1 MSNPHKI
8 VLIGFSSFERA
19 TFESFFRL
27 AARRPPGYT
36 LVTDAAQANLAVVN
50 ADDPATLRAA
60 VANKPCQHIM
70 LIGSSDAGTGWAIQK
85 RPLNLMK
92 VLTTVE
98 QLLNSPGQASGFA
111 PTQSPEPSVLA
122 APTALTTSTTP
133 VAPTTPAAPLMSMRP
148 PSAAFAA
155 PRAVTPPVLT
165 QPIQAQPLP
174 AQSQPVPAF
183 APRAAGPVFLAPV
196 SPTLPAAAAPRST
209 AHAQSAGVRA
219 SLPPP
224 SQPAPLTPHAPH
236 APHART
242 SDVRLGAGDY
252 AHSRAETP
260 VFGAPTQPVPT
271 EDDANVD
278 YILVV
283 DDSDIALKFMRN
295 RLTRFGFR
303 TDLAN
308 SGEEALGRMNVRP
321 YKFVFLDVMMEG
333 LDGYQTC
340 RAIKQRK
347 YAEGKP
353 PVVVMLTSRGG
364 TIDKIRGTLAGCDAY
379 LTKPLNERDL
389 IAILAKHDR
398 TVARGFQ
405 QTNFGASAKSG
416 FGGLSR

>member
-8 VLIGFSSFERA
+8 ALIGFSSFERA

-27 AARRPPGYT
+27 AARRPPGYV
-36 LVTDAAQANLAVVN
+36 LVAEASQANLAVVN
-50 ADDPATLRAA
+50 ADDAPTLRAA
-60 VANKPCQHIM
+60 VASKPCQHVM
-70 LIGSSDAGTGWAIQK
+70 LIGSTDGGTGWATQK

-98 QLLNSPGQASGFA
+98 ELLNGVPAPAVAPRASASA
-111 PTQSPEPSVLA
+111 PVSAHAVAATVTPAPATAA
-122 APTALTTSTTP
+122 APAMPQAAPATP
-133 VAPTTPAAPLMSMRP
+133 RAAIVPARATPAAFTVRP
-148 PSAAFAA
+148 TPTAVSASAQAAPAKPGDAAF
-155 PRAVTPPVLT
+155 T
-165 QPIQAQPLP
+165 
-174 AQSQPVPAF
+174 
-183 APRAAGPVFLAPV
+183 
-196 SPTLPAAAAPRST
+196 RS
-209 AHAQSAGVRA
+209 RMN
-219 SLPPP
+219 
-224 SQPAPLTPHAPH
+224 
-236 APHART
+236 
-242 SDVRLGAGDY
+242 DVRLGAGDF
-252 AHSRAETP
+252 AHSRADAP
-260 VFGAPTQPVPT
+260 VLGAATRPASI
-271 EDDANVD
+271 EEDANVD
-278 YILVV
+278 HILVV

-389 IAILAKHDR
+389 IAVLAKHDR

-405 QTNFGASAKSG
+405 ETNFGASARSG
-416 FGGLSR
+416 FNGA

>member
-8 VLIGFSSFERA
+8 ALIGFSSFERA

-27 AARRPPGYT
+27 AARRPPGYA
-36 LVTDAAQANLAVVN
+36 LVAESALANLAVVN
-50 ADDPATLRAA
+50 ADDAATMRAA
-60 VANKPCQHIM
+60 IASKPCKHVM
-70 LIGSSDAGTGWAIQK
+70 LIGNSDGGTGWATQR

-98 QLLNSPGQASGFA
+98 QLLNGTSPSAVPQASA
-111 PTQSPEPSVLA
+111 A
-122 APTALTTSTTP
+122 APARVVP
-133 VAPTTPAAPLMSMRP
+133 AYPPAPAPAVRSVPAPAA
-148 PSAAFAA
+148 
-155 PRAVTPPVLT
+155 TW
-165 QPIQAQPLP
+165 
-174 AQSQPVPAF
+174 
-183 APRAAGPVFLAPV
+183 G
-196 SPTLPAAAAPRST
+196 AAAAPAQAATAFST
-209 AHAQSAGVRA
+209 
-219 SLPPP
+219 P
-224 SQPAPLTPHAPH
+224 SPAPVFARPSGAAPITSAPSSFARPAVPTPA
-236 APHART
+236 A
-242 SDVRLGAGDY
+242 
-252 AHSRAETP
+252 
-260 VFGAPTQPVPT
+260 APTIIPASASSAQRPQVRIGTGDFSPSRDDSPVVNGGASRLINS
-271 EDDANVD
+271 EEESSVD
-278 YILVV
+278 HILVV

-303 TDLAN
+303 TDLVN
-308 SGEEALGRMNVRP
+308 SGEDALGKLNVRP

-347 YAEGKP
+347 YSEGKP

-389 IAILAKHDR
+389 IAVLAKHDR

-416 FGGLSR
+416 FGAVPSR

>member
-8 VLIGFSSFERA
+8 ALVGFSSFERA

-27 AARRPPGYT
+27 AARRPPGYV
-36 LVTDAAQANLAVVN
+36 LVAEAAQANLAVVN
-50 ADDPATLRAA
+50 ADDAATLRAA
-60 VANKPCQHIM
+60 IASKPCQHVM
-70 LIGSSDAGTGWAIQK
+70 LIGATDGGTGWATQK

-98 QLLNSPGQASGFA
+98 QLLNGGAQPVPVAAPRASA
-111 PTQSPEPSVLA
+111 PVLA
-122 APTALTTSTTP
+122 TPAASVAAVAAVPAFKPVATP
-133 VAPTTPAAPLMSMRP
+133 VAEPAKAPAFASAP
-148 PSAAFAA
+148 ASAPAPAAFAA
-155 PRAVTPPVLT
+155 RP
-165 QPIQAQPLP
+165 
-174 AQSQPVPAF
+174 S
-183 APRAAGPVFLAPV
+183 
-196 SPTLPAAAAPRST
+196 AAAPAAS
-209 AHAQSAGVRA
+209 AQSASVTA
-219 SLPPP
+219 
-224 SQPAPLTPHAPH
+224 PAAPG
-236 APHART
+236 R
-242 SDVRLGAGDY
+242 SRMNDVRMGAGDF
-252 AHSRAETP
+252 ANSRAETP
-260 VFGAPTQPVPT
+260 VFGAPTRPASVE
-271 EDDANVD
+271 EDTNVD
-278 YILVV
+278 HILVV

-303 TDLAN
+303 TDLVN

-389 IAILAKHDR
+389 IAVLAKHDR

-405 QTNFGASAKSG
+405 ETNFGASARSG
-416 FGGLSR
+416 FGGVSR

>member
-8 VLIGFSSFERA
+8 ALIGFSSFERA

-27 AARRPPGYT
+27 AARRPPGYV
-36 LVTDAAQANLAVVN
+36 LVAEAAQANLAVVN

-60 VANKPCQHIM
+60 IATKPCQHVM
-70 LIGSSDAGTGWAIQK
+70 LIGATDGGTGWATQK

-98 QLLNSPGQASGFA
+98 QLLNGGAQ
-111 PTQSPEPSVLA
+111 
-122 APTALTTSTTP
+122 P
-133 VAPTTPAAPLMSMRP
+133 VPA
-148 PSAAFAA
+148 AA
-155 PRAVTPPVLT
+155 PRASVL
-165 QPIQAQPLP
+165 
-174 AQSQPVPAF
+174 VPAS
-183 APRAAGPVFLAPV
+183 PAPV
-196 SPTLPAAAAPRST
+196 VAAAAPVSQLVSAPAFASAPVAPSPVPASVPAAFALRST
-209 AHAQSAGVRA
+209 APAPAASA
-219 SLPPP
+219 
-224 SQPAPLTPHAPH
+224 QPASAAPG
-236 APHART
+236 R
-242 SDVRLGAGDY
+242 SRMNEVRMGAGDF
-252 AHSRAETP
+252 ANSRAETP
-260 VFGAPTQPVPT
+260 VFGAPTRPVAV

-278 YILVV
+278 HILVV

-303 TDLAN
+303 TDLVN

-389 IAILAKHDR
+389 IAVLAKHDR

-405 QTNFGASAKSG
+405 ETNFGASARSG
-416 FGGLSR
+416 FGGVSRS